1 MNMIIITNPSHP
13 SQPLPRFLGPFFTTI
28 FMITTMW
35 WGSWRWI
42 SQFTWLESQLCFLSY
57 LCNWFIFMIIMMEIV
72 EILMMKMI
80 KNLFKM
86 IKTIKNLIKIGSTQT
101 SVGDFPSW
109 PTTEVSF
116 KSKIFLSHLKIFLSH
131 LKGLLKETFVLPTSP
146 PIIWILNMYLK

>member
-1 MNMIIITNPSHP
+1 
-13 SQPLPRFLGPFFTTI
+13 
-28 FMITTMW
+28 MW
-35 WGSWRWI
+35 WESWRWI

-57 LCNWFIFMIIMMEIV
+57 LCNWFIFMIIRIEIV
-72 EILMMKMI
+72 EILMIKMI
-80 KNLFKM
+80 KNLIKM

-131 LKGLLKETFVLPTSP
+131 LKGLLKETFVLPTSH
-146 PIIWILNMYLK
+146 NMAMNIEYVSKINSQSSGKKPVF

>member
-1 MNMIIITNPSHP
+1 
-13 SQPLPRFLGPFFTTI
+13 
-28 FMITTMW
+28 
-35 WGSWRWI
+35 
-42 SQFTWLESQLCFLSY
+42 
-57 LCNWFIFMIIMMEIV
+57 MIIMIEIV

-80 KNLFKM
+80 KKQIKM
-86 IKTIKNLIKIGSTQT
+86 IKMIQTIKNLIKMGSTQT

-146 PIIWILNMYLK
+146 PII